1 MNVKEC
7 FTFFYS
13 NYYKVDSMIEKAQG
27 LERPG
32 FKFLV
37 MNKNRNYN
45 T

>member
-1 MNVKEC
+1 MIIIIIII
-7 FTFFYS
+7 S

-32 FKFLV
+32 FKYVV